1 MQTTKISAIMELTS
15 QQGDRQRTALI
26 SHLPGRLVVMQW
38 EIESR
43 LRGAR
48 GAGSQSRYNFKYGD
62 ISAKM
67 RRKCGNE
74 SRRYVWEGSERMPF
88 RFLTC
93 RERLCYT
100 SVLGSEGKGTIV
112 NIE

>member
-48 GAGSQSRYNFKYGD
+48 RAGSQSRYNFKYGD

-74 SRRYVWEGSERMPF
+74 SRRYVWEGSERCV
-88 RFLTC
+88 RAQ
-93 RERLCYT
+93 RSKGWEAGRLDFVGHFKDFCFC
-100 SVLGSEGKGTIV
+100 SE
-112 NIE
+112 